1 MLDNSSL
8 KPGQAGTVPVQTLS
22 WSYSAPF
29 GNMRDIL
36 LQNAFHFKD
45 ILFLDGVK
53 STELEGAVKEVEPN
67 IISEIREGRLR

>member
-8 KPGQAGTVPVQTLS
+8 KPGQGGTVPVQTLS
-22 WSYSAPF
+22 WSYSVPF

-36 LQNAFHFKD
+36 NQNAFHFKD

-53 STELEGAVKEVEPN
+53 STELEGAVKEVETH